1 MFVSLVSILQ
11 YALLVSMEILL
22 QERLLEHRHIRCVR
36 LLIETTRNDDKLLGD
51 YWEYIFNALSE
62 VAKLV
67 QFFELIARVNRVE
80 TTTRRQITEDIKS
93 NMNNY
98 DTANGKLKES
108 KVIILLKIV
117 LIHQKILD
125 SE

>member
-1 MFVSLVSILQ
+1 
-11 YALLVSMEILL
+11 MEILL